1 MFAVGVFGMIDVII
15 ILIMYFYK
23 DLMHMIDVRMQAYD
37 NSNNKII
44 ILLGVSNVVQIQFPG
59 WMSPEWPGAC
69 AVL

>member
-1 MFAVGVFGMIDVII
+1 
-15 ILIMYFYK
+15 
-23 DLMHMIDVRMQAYD
+23 MHMIDVRMQAYD